1 MIKNNLKAWRRSAR
15 KALRKASGQKTAPNG
30 VVLYEGPSQLDG
42 EPIVVIATG
51 TARAS
56 SNEKTGDMIQIWIL
70 PRDESPVDAVREG
83 RDVSVCGDCKH
94 RPSLGGS
101 CYVAVFQG
109 PRAVWSAYKA
119 GRYVRIADVE
129 GGSEAFFAGSRVRM
143 GAWGDPYAVPLEVF
157 QPIVSGARSFTG
169 YSHQWASMA
178 PAVAEKWQ
186 QILMASVD
194 TAAEYFKAKA
204 SGWRCFLVHD
214 EDKAPVGRVCPAAPE
229 APTVGKID
237 CAACGACA
245 GLSSGAKRPD
255 VAIRVHG
262 AKAGRFSDYA
272 GF

>member
-1 MIKNNLKAWRRSAR
+1 MKKNNLKAWRRKAR
-15 KALRKASGQKTAPNG
+15 KALRKAFPGLRVAPNG
-30 VVLYEGPSQLDG
+30 VILYEGPSQLDG
-42 EPIVVIATG
+42 RPIVVIATG
-51 TARAS
+51 TSRGTT
-56 SNEKTGDMIQIWIL
+56 NEKTGDMLQVWIL
-70 PRDESPVDAVREG
+70 PRDESPVEAVKEG

-109 PRAVWSAYKA
+109 PRAVWSAYQK
-119 GRYVRIADVE
+119 GRYAYIDDIE
-129 GGSEAFFAGSRVRM
+129 GSEAFFEDARVRF

-157 QPIVSGARSFTG
+157 QPIVSVAKSFTG
-169 YSHQWASMA
+169 YTHQWADMA
-178 PAVAEKWQ
+178 PAVAAQWQ

-194 TAAEYFKAKA
+194 TASEYWTAKA
-204 SGWRCFLVHD
+204 TGWRCFLVHD
-214 EDKAPVGRVCPAAPE
+214 EDEAPVGRVCPAAPE

-237 CAACGACA
+237 CASCGACA

>member
-1 MIKNNLKAWRRSAR
+1 MIKNNLKAWRRKAR
-15 KALRKASGQKTAPNG
+15 RMLRKASGQKTAPNG
-30 VVLYEGPSQLDG
+30 VVLYEGPSQLNG

-56 SNEKTGDMIQIWIL
+56 SNEKTGDMIQVWIL
-70 PRDESPVDAVREG
+70 PKDESPVDAVREG

-119 GRYVRIADVE
+119 GRYVHIDDVD
-129 GGSEAFFAGSRVRM
+129 GGSEAFAGARVRF
-143 GAWGDPYAVPLEVF
+143 GAWGDPYAVPLSVF
-157 QPIVSGARSFTG
+157 EPIAKVARSFTG
-169 YSHQWASMA
+169 YSHQWRSME
-178 PAVAEKWQ
+178 PSVATQWQ

-194 TAAEYFKAKA
+194 TAGEYWAAKKA
-204 SGWRCFLVHD
+204 GWRCFLVHD
-214 EDKAPVGRVCPAAPE
+214 EDEAPVGRTCPAAPE